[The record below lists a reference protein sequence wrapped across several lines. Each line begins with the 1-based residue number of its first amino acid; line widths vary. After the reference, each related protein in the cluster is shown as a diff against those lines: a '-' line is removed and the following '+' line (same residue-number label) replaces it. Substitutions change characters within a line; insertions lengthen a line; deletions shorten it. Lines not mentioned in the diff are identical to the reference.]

1 MKNKITILL
10 MLSICI
16 IALKCTYKNTANLQ
30 DKTKAE
36 VKAAA
41 LSAVTSE
48 APSESESYSYT
59 YTKNRFG
66 FPTIDSMNIMDI
78 LPIDWDKDGLL
89 DTIAILEPMD
99 IETREKDRVLILSK
113 TLQNGSKLY
122 KRYDKILCNDSD
134 LLGLEDLAIH
144 GNGFVINGDWGHNH
158 KTYTNVFIAYKKNN
172 FFVDS
177 IKIETSG
184 DSDTNYEK
192 TYPYHNFPL
201 DNYKR
206 ETIGSLL
213 SRH

>member
-1 MKNKITILL
+1 
-10 MLSICI
+10 MLGFCI
-16 IALKCTYKNTANLQ
+16 IALKCSKKNPRIYDGTR
-30 DKTKAE
+30 
-36 VKAAA
+36 AAA
-41 LSAVTSE
+41 LE
-48 APSESESYSYT
+48 QAPSESESYSYT

-78 LPIDWDKDGLL
+78 LPIDWDKDGLV

-134 LLGLEDLAIH
+134 LLGL
-144 GNGFVINGDWGHNH
+144 NGDWGHNH
-158 KTYTNVFIAYKKNN
+158 KTYTNIFIAYKKNN